1 MQTLSNTIT
10 RVRDAYV
17 NSPVFQNPTKASIA
31 CGLAGLAAV
40 GCACVAIHYKLI
52 NDIYQQDFIDV
63 ENFLNEVKNYY
74 QGYFDGYNSTKFYKS
89 RAAKE

>member
-1 MQTLSNTIT
+1 MQTLSTTIN

-17 NSPVFQNPTKASIA
+17 NSSVFQNPTKASIA
-31 CGLAGLAAV
+31 CGLTGLAAV
-40 GCACVAIHYKLI
+40 GCACVAIHYKSI

-74 QGYFDGYNSTKFYKS
+74 QGYFDGCNSTKFYKA